1 MSIAT
6 PHRTDH
12 DIQSAVQDELEWTP
26 GLDAAALGVAAE
38 HGAVSLSG
46 KVTTY
51 LQRRAASKAALRVRG
66 ERALVDNIVVNS
78 KSNFVQTETD
88 LATSVQRALEF
99 NSNIPAAVKAELNG
113 RVVTLIG
120 EVEWDFERQNARR
133 AVQAIAGIERLDNEI
148 TLRARPADTAAAH
161 QISAALERNASLD
174 DTEVAVHVIGTT
186 AKLTGSVRTWA
197 QRHTAETVAWSS
209 PHITH
214 LDDEIVVNWF

>member
-66 ERALVDNIVVNS
+66 VRALVDNIVVNS
-78 KSNFVQTETD
+78 TSNYVQTESD
-88 LATSVQRALEF
+88 LATAVQRVLES
-99 NSNIPAAVKAELNG
+99 NSSIPSAVKAELNG
-113 RVVTLIG
+113 SIVTLIG
-120 EVEWDFERQNARR
+120 EVEWDFERQNARH

-148 TLRARPADTAAAH
+148 TMRARPSDMHAAH
-161 QISAALERNASLD
+161 QSTSALARNASLY
-174 DTEVAVHVIGTT
+174 DTEISVHVTGTT

-209 PHITH
+209 PHMTH